1 MPQTIAILSPGDMGH
16 AVGRELGAAGYR
28 VVTCLAGRS
37 ERTRGLSAAAGIAD
51 VSRLQD
57 LVEQADLVMSILVPS
72 EAEALAGRV
81 AAATRATGTT
91 VTFADCNAVSPA
103 TSARIESAI
112 AGAGSRYIDASII
125 GPPPGKGSPPRFY
138 TSGPYAHQMD
148 DLDGQGIVVRNMG
161 APTGAA
167 SAIKM
172 CYAGFTKGTSAL
184 SVGVLTMAIRL
195 GVSEELDRELSESQS
210 AGLER
215 MRREI
220 PALTVKARRWVG
232 EMEEIAATFESVA
245 LPPGFHDAAADVY
258 RIVGQSAFADETPE
272 TLDES
277 RDLWTTVEGIA
288 SRMEGS

>member
-16 AVGRELGAAGYR
+16 AVGRDLAAAGHR
-28 VVTCLAGRS
+28 VMTCLAGRS
-37 ERTRGLSAAAGIAD
+37 ERTRGLSQSAGIED
-51 VSRLQD
+51 LPRLKD

-72 EAEALAGRV
+72 EAEALATTV
-81 AAATRATGTT
+81 AEATRAAGAE

-103 TSARIESAI
+103 TSARIASAI

-138 TSGPYAHQMD
+138 TCGPHAHLMD
-148 DLDGQGIVVRNMG
+148 DLDGKGIVVRNMG

-184 SVGVLTMAIRL
+184 SVGVLTMAVRL
-195 GVSEELDRELSESQS
+195 GVAEQLDRELAESQS

-232 EMEEIAATFESVA
+232 EMEEIAETFKSVA

-288 SRMEGS
+288 SRLESP